1 MAQNLLIDT
10 SVILEGGEEIIAKL
24 EKIAP
29 VFVTDIVLQEL
40 DGHKNNANS
49 SVAYRAREFFR
60 KLGNSNGEALDA
72 FPDGIKLE
80 KTDSLRKMFLGAIP
94 LHVIV
99 RKPYKSKDINDSK
112 IIEVAKDYNMTLV
125 TLDTAQRVRGLS
137 DGVNAVTL
145 EAILPQ
151 ENIIERKDT
160 MREIKKIEDTQD
172 EKKGFSIIVVMV
184 GVIFIIASLYFSSNI
199 FGYVLFFVGLA
210 MVSSMFNK
218 KSNRAKEQSM
228 TTMRQAQSNDNYSS
242 GESAIAQL
250 QRNIEKENREQEKIK
265 KPFFSF
271 GRDDDYTRK
280 NFDKLTDPRFSS
292 LPGNIFYKD

>member
-1 MAQNLLIDT
+1 MAPNLLIDT

-60 KLGNSNGEALDA
+60 TLGNSNGIELDVL
-72 FPDGIKLE
+72 PLSGMRLE

-99 RKPYKSKDINDSK
+99 RKPYKSRDINDSK

-145 EAILPQ
+145 EAISPQ
-151 ENIIERKDT
+151 EKIIEREEVMSGIEKMVKKTQVENKDKKRNNGIKLFFYLLAVAIILSFTPVNET
-160 MREIKKIEDTQD
+160 MVFVIVVALLLMIPIFGEPMSNSEF
-172 EKKGFSIIVVMV
+172 EKKYGKSRESIHSNQHSYNSLDLDLRNDIV
-184 GVIFIIASLYFSSNI
+184 
-199 FGYVLFFVGLA
+199 
-210 MVSSMFNK
+210 
-218 KSNRAKEQSM
+218 R
-228 TTMRQAQSNDNYSS
+228 
-242 GESAIAQL
+242 
-250 QRNIEKENREQEKIK
+250 
-265 KPFFSF
+265 
-271 GRDDDYTRK
+271 
-280 NFDKLTDPRFSS
+280 
-292 LPGNIFYKD
+292 